1 MKKAFFIIGLIT
13 ILAAPCFADQAWDI
27 MRRVYDRDDGQSR
40 VATLSL
46 TSFSY
51 TVKDGKV
58 VATERPRVK
67 RMTFV
72 TRDYGERGK
81 DHKSVSVIREPKQ
94 ERGIGFLQYDYEDTD
109 RDADQWMYLSAL
121 GKVRRI
127 VSGNDNEPKT
137 GSYFGSEFNYED
149 LESFK
154 LTDYT
159 YTLVGSETYRG
170 KQCRV
175 IDAVPVPKKA
185 VKSNY
190 SRERLW
196 VDPED
201 DLVLKSIRYNRNGK
215 EWKII
220 YSGDIETIDGIR
232 VPRKILVDNVDDRRR
247 TLMAYESIELNRPVD
262 DEFLSLRT
270 LTDKGYRDRKIKDYT
285 QE

>member
-1 MKKAFFIIGLIT
+1 MRKCVWIVAWIVIMTTPSFG
-13 ILAAPCFADQAWDI
+13 DQALDI
-27 MRRVYDRDDGQSR
+27 MQKVYDRDDGKSTI
-40 VATLSL
+40 ATVSL

-51 TVKDGKV
+51 VIKKGKV
-58 VATERPRVK
+58 VADERPRVK
-67 RMTFV
+67 RMSFV

-94 ERGIGFLQYDYEDTD
+94 ERGIGFLQYDYDDTD
-109 RDADQWMYLSAL
+109 KDTDQWMYLSAL

-154 LTDYT
+154 LSDYT
-159 YTLVGSETYRG
+159 YTLVGKETYR
-170 KQCRV
+170 KKTCWV
-175 IDAVPVPKKA
+175 IDAVPVPAKA

-190 SRERLW
+190 SKERVW
-196 VDPED
+196 VEPD
-201 DLVLKSIRYNRNGK
+201 DFLVLKSIRYTRNGK

-220 YSGDIETIDGIR
+220 YLGEIDTIDGIR
-232 VPRKILVDNVDDRRR
+232 VARKILVDNVAAHRR
-247 TLMAYESIELNRPVD
+247 TLMAYESIVLNRPVE

-270 LTDKGYRDRKIKDYT
+270 LTDKGYRERKIGEYKS
-285 QE
+285 E